1 MLAGDRC
8 PPMPMGLIGTAVILA
23 WSWSLLRSA
32 GAVLLDAVPS
42 EALVRTVRDQLEKN
56 GDKVA
61 DLHLWRLGPGHMG
74 VIASIVSDQPQP
86 SETYKARLAAV
97 EGLSHITVE
106 VRRCPHHHPPP
117 NVA

>member
-1 MLAGDRC
+1 
-8 PPMPMGLIGTAVILA
+8 MGLTGTAVILA

-42 EALVRTVRDQLEKN
+42 ADLTRTVRDHLEKN
-56 GDKVA
+56 GDKLA
-61 DLHLWRLGPGHMG
+61 DLHLWRLGLGHMG

-86 SETYKARLAAV
+86 PETYKARLSGV

-106 VRRCPHHHPPP
+106 VRQCTNHHPLPK
-117 NVA
+117 AA